1 MRKRK
6 FARKGAGEASLRE
19 LLDRLEQALTEMPAR
34 TSVCR
39 ALSDLT
45 RRLGS
50 ASDKATARP
59 CRSNPARRQG
69 QPAVESLPLFS

>member
-6 FARKGAGEASLRE
+6 FERTGAEEASLRE

-45 RRLGS
+45 RRLSS
-50 ASDKATARP
+50 ASDKTAARP
-59 CRSNPARRQG
+59 SRWNPARRQG
-69 QPAVESLPLFS
+69 QPAVKSLPLFS